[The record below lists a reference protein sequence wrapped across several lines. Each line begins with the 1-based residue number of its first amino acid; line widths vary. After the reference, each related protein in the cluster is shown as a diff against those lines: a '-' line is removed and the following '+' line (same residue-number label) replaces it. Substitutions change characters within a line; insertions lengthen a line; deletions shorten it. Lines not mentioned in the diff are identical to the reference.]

1 MPSLDTARQD
11 AASLGVTVCCA
22 SGDRGSGDGVTDG
35 FAHADF
41 PASSPSVLG
50 CGGTHLEGSG
60 ATITSEVVWN
70 SSIGASGGGVS
81 DAFSL
86 PSWQASAGVPP
97 SANPRGKKGRGVPDP
112 AGGPAPPTSAA
123 PLVPRQ

>member
-81 DAFSL
+81 NAFSR
-86 PSWQASAGVPP
+86 PSWQASAGGPP
-97 SANPRGKKGRGVPDP
+97 SPHPRGTRGQGRPTPGV
-112 AGGPAPPTSAA
+112 G
-123 PLVPRQ
+123 